1 MYQLSVKQNQINIHK
16 KYFSYPWLQETVQK
30 RPEWRWWGVAIYVR
44 EDIPSLA
51 KNDNFPWN
59 VEAILVEIN
68 PRKAKLAMLDKYS
81 SYDKFLIPGDL
92 NMQEGYV
99 VFDNFMEVHQARNL
113 VKEPT
118 CYKNIWVGSKGRLK
132 CVGSGI

>member
-1 MYQLSVKQNQINIHK
+1 
-16 KYFSYPWLQETVQK
+16 
-30 RPEWRWWGVAIYVR
+30 
-44 EDIPSLA
+44 
-51 KNDNFPWN
+51 
-59 VEAILVEIN
+59 
-68 PRKAKLAMLDKYS
+68 MLDKYS

-113 VKEPT
+113 VKET
-118 CYKNIWVGSKGRLK
+118 TSYKNIWVGSKGRLK